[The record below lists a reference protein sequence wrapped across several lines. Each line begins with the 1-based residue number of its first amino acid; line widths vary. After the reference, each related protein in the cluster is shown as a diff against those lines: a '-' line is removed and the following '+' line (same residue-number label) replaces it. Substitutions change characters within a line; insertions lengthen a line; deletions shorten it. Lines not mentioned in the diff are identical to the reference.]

1 MVMTS
6 IFLLTNRNSIW
17 IWVFAI
23 LALVGALI
31 LFFKDKIM
39 TQEEVI
45 IDEESNDALQ
55 HIAEYRTYMVNQ
67 WICLLGFWFN
77 IEVKPTQT
85 KLTSPGL
92 NQNGIYFFYENLEV
106 YTLFDWELMKMEV
119 KTSIYDEHDG
129 YAVRKKIFKISDGSL
144 ESDKLFNFICEA
156 RGIVQGMYNITPD
169 EVIGVVKQLKTLSK
183 PFESE
188 EAAKNHFFNQM
199 ADLMLLMRQKKL
211 RNNHKLLKTYM
222 GLVYYLWSKF
232 GDDFLKFLEVSE
244 EEFMGEENASEEETS
259 E

>member
-1 MVMTS
+1 MVMM
-6 IFLLTNRNSIW
+6 INFTNNSNTW
-17 IWVFAI
+17 IWVVLLVLAVCAAI
-23 LALVGALI
+23 YFI
-31 LFFKDKIM
+31 LNKM
-39 TQEEVI
+39 SVEEEVI
-45 IDEESNDALQ
+45 IDEESNAALQ

-85 KLTSPGL
+85 KLTTPGL
-92 NQNGIYFFYENLEV
+92 NQNGVYFFYENLEV

-119 KTSIYDEHDG
+119 KTSIYDEHEG
-129 YAVRKKIFKISDGSL
+129 YAVRKKVFKISDGSL
-144 ESDKLFNFICEA
+144 ESDKLFNFIYEA
-156 RGIVQGMYNITPD
+156 KGIVQGMYNITPD

-232 GDDFLKFLEVSE
+232 GDDFLKFLEISE
-244 EEFMGEENASEEETS
+244 EEFMGEESTSEEKTS